1 MKKPLWIWIIS
12 LALVALWG
20 LTRPALAGAP
30 TDYVRG
36 ILDQV
41 MGLQNNPS
49 LSAPSRSQPIHKIIE
64 RNFDFSLMAKDS
76 LGSTYERLNSGQRQE
91 FIRTFSY
98 LFQDSYTRLVINF
111 LKKENIQYGRELPEG
126 DKARVDTAI
135 VRTNENI
142 PVTYLMHTAPQ
153 GWILYDVTV
162 DGVSI
167 LQNYKSQFSQVIH
180 TKGFAFL
187 LNKMEE
193 QRRAIQ

>member
-49 LSAPSRSQPIHKIIE
+49 LSAPARSQAIHKSIHGC
-64 RNFDFSLMAKDS
+64 FDCSRMAEVAP
-76 LGSTYERLNSGQRQE
+76 GSTYGRLSSGQRQE

-98 LFQDSYTRLVINF
+98 LFQGSYTRLVIN
-111 LKKENIQYGRELPEG
+111 
-126 DKARVDTAI
+126 
-135 VRTNENI
+135 
-142 PVTYLMHTAPQ
+142 
-153 GWILYDVTV
+153 
-162 DGVSI
+162 
-167 LQNYKSQFSQVIH
+167 
-180 TKGFAFL
+180 
-187 LNKMEE
+187 
-193 QRRAIQ
+193 